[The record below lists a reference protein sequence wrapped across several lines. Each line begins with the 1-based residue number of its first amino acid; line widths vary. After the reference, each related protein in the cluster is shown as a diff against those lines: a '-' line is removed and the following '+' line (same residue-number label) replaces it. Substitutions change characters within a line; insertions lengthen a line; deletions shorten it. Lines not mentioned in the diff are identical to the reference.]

1 MWEKNNLLR
10 VFVVISFLLSCQE
23 LSAKDPIRGVWM
35 TNVGSRVMYSTDSIA
50 RAVKQCKEQGINHIF
65 VVVWNKG
72 MTLYPSEVL
81 HKHIGVAQ
89 DPLFKG
95 RDPIREL
102 IDLAHAQKI
111 KVHAWFEFGFSFAYR
126 DTLSSLWFK
135 RYPEWL
141 GRDKKGAVLMKNGFY
156 WWNALHPGPQQ
167 LLKELILEVVE
178 KYPIDGVQGD
188 DRLPAM
194 PSEGGWDPYT
204 RRLYTGETGKRLEDG
219 QLDESYFLQ
228 WKADKLSAYGKA
240 IYAAVK
246 EKRKSCIVSWAPSIY
261 PWSKQQYLQDWP
273 KWLEGGYADYIFPQ
287 LYRYK
292 LDAYEKILKE
302 LKEQLPDNKKK
313 KVFPGILTSLGDGYQ
328 ADETMLRGMIDLNR
342 KYGFD
347 GEVLFYY
354 ETLNRFSKN
363 IYQ

>member
-1 MWEKNNLLR
+1 MR
-10 VFVVISFLLSCQE
+10 SFIFFIVVFFSTHQ
-23 LSAKDPIRGVWM
+23 LSAKDPVRGIWM
-35 TNVGSRVMYSTDSIA
+35 TNVGSRVMYSKDSMA
-50 RAVKQCKEQGINHIF
+50 RAVQQCKEQGINHIF

-72 MTLYPSEVL
+72 MTMYPSNVL
-81 HKHIGVAQ
+81 NRYIGVDQ

-95 RDPIREL
+95 RDPIQEL

-126 DTLSSLWFK
+126 DTSSSIWFK
-135 RYPEWL
+135 KYPDWV

-156 WWNALHPGPQQ
+156 WWNALHPGPQA
-167 LLKELILEVVE
+167 LLKELILEVVD
-178 KYPIDGVQGD
+178 KYDIDGVQGD

-194 PSEGGWDPYT
+194 PAEGGWDPFT
-204 RRLYTGETGKRLEDG
+204 QSLYEAANGKNA
-219 QLDESYFLQ
+219 QKVIDEESFLQ
-228 WKADKLSAYGKA
+228 WKADRLSEFGKN
-240 IYAAVK
+240 IYDAVK
-246 EKRKSCIVSWAPSIY
+246 QKRKSCIVSWAPSIY

-273 KWLEGGYADYIFPQ
+273 QWLAGGYADYIFPQ

-302 LKEQLPDNKKK
+302 LNGQLYGKMKK

-328 ADETMLRGMIDLNR
+328 AGEEMLRGMIDLNR
-342 KYGFD
+342 KYGFN

-354 ETLNRFSKN
+354 ETLNHFQKN
-363 IYQ
+363 LYQ

>member
-1 MWEKNNLLR
+1 MRTFICL
-10 VFVVISFLLSCQE
+10 FFLLFTFKS
-23 LSAKDPIRGVWM
+23 LSAKDPVRGVWM
-35 TNVGSRVMYSTDSIA
+35 TNVGSRVMYSKDSIA
-50 RAVKQCKEQGINHIF
+50 RAVQQCKAQGINHIF

-72 MTLYPSEVL
+72 MTMYPSNVL
-81 HKHIGVAQ
+81 NRYIGVDQ

-126 DTLSSLWFK
+126 DTSSSVWFK

-141 GRDKKGAVLMKNGFY
+141 GRDKKGSVLMKNGFY
-156 WWNALHPGPQQ
+156 WWNALHPGPQA
-167 LLKELILEVVE
+167 LLKELILEVVD
-178 KYPIDGVQGD
+178 KYDVDGVQGD

-194 PSEGGWDPYT
+194 PSEGGWDSYT
-204 RRLYTGETGKRLEDG
+204 RSLYAESTGKNLQEG
-219 QLDESYFLQ
+219 ITNEEAFLQ
-228 WKADKLSAYGKA
+228 WKADRLSVYGKS
-240 IYAAVK
+240 IYSAVK
-246 EKRKSCIVSWAPSIY
+246 QARRSCIVSWTPSIY

-302 LKEQLPDNKKK
+302 LDEQVSGKLKK

-328 ADETMLRGMIDLNR
+328 AGEEMLKGMVDLNR
-342 KYGFD
+342 KYGFN
-347 GEVLFYY
+347 GEVFFYY
-354 ETLNRFSKN
+354 ETLNRYQKN
-363 IYQ
+363 LYQ